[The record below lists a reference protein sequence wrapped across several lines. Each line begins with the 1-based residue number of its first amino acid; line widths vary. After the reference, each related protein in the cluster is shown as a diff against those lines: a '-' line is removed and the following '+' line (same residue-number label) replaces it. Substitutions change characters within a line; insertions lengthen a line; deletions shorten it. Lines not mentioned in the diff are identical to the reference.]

1 MRTIWNLNKNW
12 LFAFD
17 KAESVKWQ
25 IGAQESKPGMQE
37 NFGEKL
43 EYEKVTLPHDW
54 VITQPFNRKMKQ
66 GEAQGFRDRW
76 GIGWYKRTLTV
87 EKEADK
93 VYRLVFDGVYEN
105 CTVWV
110 NRVEAGGRKYGYSSF
125 CLDITDSLKSG
136 ENEILVK
143 VDNTSGP
150 VERWYAGAGI
160 YRKVTL
166 ECLPARHLEKTK
178 IHTETAFTGEKEAVL
193 TVHTGTCLPVKA
205 SLTIGENTFEGKSV
219 CTKACGTEYNEKDK
233 SAGVSEGV
241 IVLPVSGFE
250 RWSAENPRLYE
261 LKLQLI
267 GTDGAVGDT
276 GEAEPVFSDCVT
288 FRIGFRSVE
297 LSADKGL
304 FVNGIPV
311 KLQGVCVHQDAGCF
325 GTAVTKEVWRERLM
339 ELKKTGCNAI
349 RLAHHLYMPE
359 MPELCDELG
368 FYVYEEAFDK
378 WTGGSYGRYYET
390 EWKKDLTCMVE
401 RDRNHPSILFWG
413 VGNEVENQSYPS
425 MLKLLE
431 AHVQAVKACDSTRP
445 VSLAMNPHF
454 AYPTEEVDMSTV
466 EDIQQFV
473 DEMKSGEIFD
483 MDDRVTQITKIA
495 EKVDFICCNYME
507 QWYHMIHKAVPDK
520 AILGTETYMNF
531 RGFEEK
537 FQNFTD
543 KNPWHDVTENDYVIG
558 GFIWTGIDYWGES
571 MAYPA
576 KGWSGALFA
585 DDMEKRPI
593 AWQLQSYW
601 TKEPAVHF
609 AVMDYSI
616 PDEGVK
622 EHWDSPRYVSHWE
635 FPQFTKTVIPYMIAT
650 NCEEVELHVN
660 EKEYSVPSV
669 KAFPN
674 GLITGFVPYFPG
686 ELTVIGKNGGEEVCR
701 HTLKTPG
708 MAVKLAFEKEEQ
720 TVRLERCLTDRGAED
735 VQPYLLLNKVR
746 AYDGEGNPVFRE
758 SAKVSFFVEGPAEL
772 IGVENGDIKS
782 AEPVDNDFVHLFRG
796 RADAAIRITGT
807 GRIKITAYAAGMA
820 MAQTVIVA
828 E

>member
-12 LFAFD
+12 LFALD
-17 KAESVKWQ
+17 K
-25 IGAQESKPGMQE
+25 GMNAKRE
-37 NFGEKL
+37 GFGEHL
-43 EYEKVTLPHDW
+43 EYEAVTLPHDW
-54 VITQPFNRKMKQ
+54 AITQPFDRKMKQ
-66 GEAQGFRDRW
+66 GEAQGYRDRW
-76 GIGWYKRTLTV
+76 GIGWYQRTLTV

-105 CTVWV
+105 STVWI
-110 NRVEAGGRKYGYSSF
+110 NGEEAGGCKYGYSSF
-125 CLDITDSLKSG
+125 ALDITKLLKDG
-136 ENEILVK
+136 ENKILVR
-143 VDNTSGP
+143 VDNTKAP

-166 ECLPARHLEKTK
+166 ECLSAEHLEEMN
-178 IHTETAFTGEKEAVL
+178 IYTETAFTGEKEAVL
-193 TVHTGTCLPVKA
+193 TIHTGTALPVKA
-205 SLTIGENTFEGKSV
+205 SLAVGEHFFTGQSAVSGNTLSGS
-219 CTKACGTEYNEKDK
+219 G
-233 SAGVSEGV
+233 EGV

-250 RWSAENPRLYE
+250 RWCAENPKLYE

-267 GTDGAVGDT
+267 GTDGAEEETACAGEGAAVEAGSKPRKDT
-276 GEAEPVFSDCVT
+276 AEGAVSDEVT

-304 FVNGIPV
+304 LVNGV
-311 KLQGVCVHQDAGCF
+311 STKLQGVCVHQDAGCF
-325 GTAVTKEVWRERLM
+325 GTAVTKEVWRERLA
-339 ELKKTGCNAI
+339 ELKKIGCNAL

-359 MPELCDELG
+359 MLELCDELG

-378 WTGGSYGRYYET
+378 WTGGAYGRYYET

-431 AHVQAVKACDSTRP
+431 SHVQAVKACDSTRP

-507 QWYHMIHKAVPDK
+507 QWYHRIHKAIPDK
-520 AILGTETYMNF
+520 VILGTETYMNF
-531 RGFEEK
+531 RGFAEK
-537 FQNFTD
+537 FQNFTEQ
-543 KNPWHDVTENDYVIG
+543 NPWHDVMENDYVIG
-558 GFIWTGIDYWGES
+558 GFIWTGIDYLGES
-571 MAYPA
+571 MGYPA

-585 DDMEKRPI
+585 DDMEKRPM

-601 TKEPAVHF
+601 KKEPMVHF
-609 AVMDYSI
+609 AVMDYSL

-622 EHWDSPRYVSHWE
+622 EHWDAPRYVSHWE
-635 FPQFTKTVIPYMIAT
+635 FPQFTKTVIPYRIAT
-650 NCEEVELHVN
+650 TCEEAEIHIN
-660 EKEYSVPSV
+660 EKEYSVPGVNTFSNRV
-669 KAFPN
+669 
-674 GLITGFVPYFPG
+674 ITGFLPYFPG
-686 ELTVIGKNGGEEVCR
+686 EITIIGKNDGKEVCR
-701 HTLKTPG
+701 HTLKTPDT
-708 MAVKLAFEKEEQ
+708 AVKLAFEREEQ
-720 TVRLERCLTDRGAED
+720 TVRLERCLADGGKAD

-746 AYDGEGNPVFRE
+746 AYDAEGNPVFRE
-758 SAKVSFFVEGPAEL
+758 SAKVSFVVEGPAEL

-796 RADAAIRITGT
+796 RADAAVRITGA
-807 GRIKITAYAAGMA
+807 GRVKITAYAAGMSP
-820 MAQTVIVA
+820 AQTVIAA